1 MIRLLLADD
10 DLNVRK
16 GLRMR
21 FAIESDV
28 EVVAEASDG
37 ASAVQGTLGCA
48 VDVVIMDLQMPHMD
62 GIQATAE
69 IRRICPQTAVVMLSL
84 FDDPATR
91 LQAST
96 AGVDGFVGK
105 HESTEVLLAAV
116 RKAAHPE

>member
-21 FAIESDV
+21 FAIEPDV
-28 EVVAEASDG
+28 EVVAEADDG
-37 ASAVQGTLGCA
+37 AGAVQGSLGCG
-48 VDVVIMDLQMPHMD
+48 VDVVVMDFQMPRMD
-62 GIQATAE
+62 GLKATAE
-69 IRRICPQTAVVMLSL
+69 IRRSCPATAVVMLTM

-91 LQAST
+91 LRAQN

-105 HESTEVLLAAV
+105 HEDTEVLLAAV
-116 RKAAHPE
+116 RKAALER